1 MIIIDNIRRKANE
14 NKLQKE
20 LLKAFEEQND
30 FEKRLIELNKNSIFA
45 QKIYCADEKT
55 YGKIFR
61 DSDEFAIYVKK
72 DEELNKK
79 AIEDGFASYLWDTDI
94 MCEKLERH
102 FKETCDP
109 APDYYSYIK
118 YLAVMPKF
126 VESDQITEIF
136 MRFYQKNEIDYNEK
150 IFDKTIFEASIYL
163 SSAPLMAVLKYYIM
177 QTHDVPFPSYIKA
190 LGQCFYGR
198 SANIKD
204 MKPSEDGLSLIPCSH
219 YEFNEITGRHWENIP
234 KEERDAYW
242 KQREEENEKWMR
254 ENGWYD

>member
-1 MIIIDNIRRKANE
+1 MTIIDNIKRKIKE
-14 NKLQKE
+14 NKRPKE
-20 LLKAFEEQND
+20 LLKALEKQND
-30 FEKRLIELNKNSIFA
+30 FEKRFIELNKNSIFA
-45 QKIYCADEKT
+45 QKIYNSAEKK
-55 YGKIFR
+55 YGKIFK
-61 DSDEFAIYVKK
+61 DSDEFVIYVKK

-79 AIEDGFASYLWDTDI
+79 AIKDGFISYLWDTDI

-102 FKETCDP
+102 FRETCNP

-126 VESDQITEIF
+126 VENDQITNIF

-163 SSAPLMAVLKYYIM
+163 HSAPLMAVLEYYIIK
-177 QTHDVPFPSYIKA
+177 THDVPFPAYIKA

-219 YEFNEITGRHWENIP
+219 YEFNEIAGNHWDNLT
-234 KEERDAYW
+234 
-242 KQREEENEKWMR
+242 REEQKAEIAKMNEETDRKLR
-254 ENGWYD
+254 EKGLI